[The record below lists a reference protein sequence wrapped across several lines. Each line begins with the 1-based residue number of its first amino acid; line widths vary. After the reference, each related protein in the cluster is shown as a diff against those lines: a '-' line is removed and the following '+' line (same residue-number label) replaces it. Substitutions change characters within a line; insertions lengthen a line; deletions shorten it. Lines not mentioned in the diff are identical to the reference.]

1 MKNSQWQ
8 RRRWSECK
16 ARARAA
22 LVVVGAAMLA
32 ACGSGGVMS
41 GAAPGATAAPTS
53 CGANCGAALVS
64 LTDAP
69 GDFLSYIVNVVSL
82 QLTRSDGTVV
92 QTIPVVTKVD
102 FAQLVNLS
110 EIVSAAQIPAG
121 SYTSASMTLDYA
133 AATIVVD
140 NGTTG
145 VTIAAGSLIDGATSQ
160 PLQAPNPT
168 QMTVSLALPWSAPLV
183 ITPGK
188 IAHLAL
194 DFNLAASNAIAPST
208 ANPTTV
214 TVSPVLS
221 ASLVPDAAK
230 QSRVRGALVST
241 DTNAS
246 SFVIEVQPFE
256 NASGDDG
263 RFTVRTTGTTAFAIN
278 GAGYSGS
285 SGLTAL
291 ASLAAGTMT
300 AAYGTLDAST
310 HTFTASSVLA
320 GSSVVGTG
328 HDGVTGT
335 VMSRSGVTLTIANG
349 LDEHAGTDDMGYFH
363 KITATIGAATTV
375 NELGQSGSFT
385 IQDISV
391 GQRIALSGALGV
403 DASGNK
409 TIDATAGGALLLPTP
424 LAGTVGSPA
433 ANVVTLALQSLAG
446 QAPAAFDFTGTGT
459 TSAQDASAA
468 AYTVAAAAQLATAA
482 LAAGAPVRFIG
493 FVAPFGSAPPDFNA
507 ITVVNYADTKAELD
521 VRFASPGLTAPFATL
536 TSTQILIS
544 QATLTASAE
553 RELRIAFMRIDPS
566 TSSAGLSLVPDMSA
580 ADAGFTIAHML
591 SEKSSSYA
599 TFNDLVTALTTDLNG
614 TTAALRIEAVG
625 PYDSTSGVLSVD
637 RMVVVLND

>member
-22 LVVVGAAMLA
+22 LVVVGAAMPA
-32 ACGSGGVMS
+32 AGGSGGVMS

-53 CGANCGAALVS
+53 CSANCGAALVS

-145 VTIAAGSLIDGATSQ
+145 VPIAAGSLIDGATSQ

-168 QMTVSLALPWSAPLV
+168 QMTVSLALPSSAPLV

-256 NASGDDG
+256 NESGDDG
-263 RFTVRTTGTTAFAIN
+263 RFTVRTTSATAFAIN

-424 LAGTVGSPA
+424 LAGTVGSTA

-468 AYTVAAAAQLATAA
+468 AYTGAAAAQLATAA
-482 LAAGAPVRFIG
+482 LATGAPARFIG

-566 TSSAGLSLVPDMSA
+566 TLSAGLSLVPDMSA

-599 TFNDLVTALTTDLNG
+599 TFNDFVTALTTDLNG